1 MKALGTLL
9 SQTQGAPAHSQR
21 TGGGDGGLVGAN
33 ESSDTPRPGPA
44 NPANPTSY
52 GSARRGAALICWGLS
67 RRGAMWLFGERLGSV
82 GVGVGECGSVGR
94 DMSSLYMLVL
104 MLPAAV
110 GMGFANVTLPATS
123 GIQLSYSCSN
133 DNMPSKCIIAVGGF
147 DNLASADWNG
157 GSACL
162 PILSSMANDILLL
175 RWDVAYNIIHW
186 NIKSILL
193 DGDGKA
199 HITADYYDIGSQRIT
214 ANIGF
219 TIGKGE
225 CADDVRGGASKRSSH
240 LNPCAPRDPLAPQA
254 QLSLPPARCSAF
266 R

>member
-1 MKALGTLL
+1 
-9 SQTQGAPAHSQR
+9 
-21 TGGGDGGLVGAN
+21 
-33 ESSDTPRPGPA
+33 
-44 NPANPTSY
+44 
-52 GSARRGAALICWGLS
+52 
-67 RRGAMWLFGERLGSV
+67 
-82 GVGVGECGSVGR
+82 
-94 DMSSLYMLVL
+94 MSSLYMLVL

-133 DNMPSKCIIAVGGF
+133 DNMPSKCIIAVGGV

-162 PILSSMANDILLL
+162 PILASMANDILLL
-175 RWDVAYNIIHW
+175 RWDTANVAYNIVHW
-186 NIKSILL
+186 NVKSILI

-199 HITADYYDIGSQRIT
+199 HITADYYDEGASSSGA

-225 CADDVRGGASKRSSH
+225 CADDVRGGASDEH
-240 LNPCAPRDPLAPQA
+240 LHICFVDTCEALK
-254 QLSLPPARCSAF
+254 
-266 R
+266 